1 MKKLFALVVLF
12 FMALPMFSYSF
23 SVGTDNLEEYGIRNE
38 LFIPITFKNESV
50 TLLNVNH
57 ISKMEY
63 TKEAFIIYYKNQVL
77 NFNVNEWEV
86 KMNITNQGSYGL
98 YIKAKSDNQ
107 SFVIE

>member
-23 SVGTDNLEEYGIRNE
+23 SVGTDNLEEYGIRND
-38 LFIPITFKNESV
+38 LFIPITFKDECF

-57 ISKMEY
+57 ICKMEY
-63 TKEAFIIYYKNQVL
+63 TKEAFIINNKNQVL

-107 SFVIE
+107 SLVIE